1 MKRMVTQAI
10 YDETKYLI
18 RKFPNA
24 TQQQIG
30 KLVNS
35 GWGGISQRT
44 VWLIK
49 ESSSYD
55 EYLQNQANHHMKE
68 NQKII
73 SKTAEPVADENPT
86 IADSPDEVTNGI
98 NLRRIA
104 ELLWCIAYELDKETL
119 PLSAFKN
126 KEGNT
131 NG

>member
-1 MKRMVTQAI
+1 MMRRVTQAI

-55 EYLQNQANHHMKE
+55 EYLQNQANHHLKE
-68 NQKII
+68 DQRKI

-86 IADSPDEVTNGI
+86 IANSPDEAANGI
-98 NLRRIA
+98 NLSRIA
-104 ELLWCIAYELDKETL
+104 ELLWYIAYELDKDIL
-119 PLSAFKN
+119 PLSVFK
-126 KEGNT
+126 KKDGNT
-131 NG
+131 